1 MAGPAGQAAASDD
14 RPGKTTYLIGV
25 DTGGTYTDAAVIEAR
40 GHRIIATAKAI
51 TTKGDLAVGVTEAI
65 TQALAKLSHDVPP
78 QDVAMVSV
86 STTLATNA
94 VVEGHGSATGV
105 ILIGFDAAM
114 VERTGIA
121 KAFPE
126 IPMAVIDG
134 GHNHNGDAAR
144 PLDLDALDAAI
155 LAMAPKVDAY
165 AVAGAF
171 AVRNAAHEQAA
182 RERIVAL
189 TGKPVT
195 LSTELSSA
203 LDAPRRALTAVL
215 NARLIP
221 RISGLIGAVQRAM
234 AHLKIACPLMIVKG
248 DGSLALA
255 ESVATRPIETVLS
268 GPAASLVGAQW
279 LSGLDSFILSDMGG
293 TTTDLGLLIN
303 GRPKV
308 REEGAE
314 VGGWRTMVR
323 AIDVRT
329 IGLGGDSE
337 ITLHANGRIQVGPQR
352 VAPVSLIA
360 ARYPQVLAMLRAD
373 LDDVQGGGSMHGK
386 FVLLPFAASTD
397 KQHNGLSARELEAL
411 QTITHAPQP
420 LRKLATS
427 LSSQRSIASLQ
438 RKGLVQVSSLTPSDV
453 SHVLGLQANWSLEA
467 ATMATQL
474 AARLRDMKLPTPE
487 RTRNF
492 ASAVWNETV
501 RLTGLAILQTAFGVE
516 MADNALTQAVCSGAG
531 QLGLATVRLT
541 PSIPV
546 VAVGGPVKVY
556 YEEVQRRLG
565 CEMVFPEFC
574 EVANAVGAATGV
586 VAHSATVE
594 VLGDGSGLF
603 RLHSTAGT
611 RQFTDATEALAAAQA
626 LAEQLARDAVIE
638 MGAPHPQVKLS
649 VTKQYMPNA
658 RDDTG
663 LLQATLV
670 AEAIGRPNAAA

>member
-1 MAGPAGQAAASDD
+1 MAGSDQPAAPSAVS
-14 RPGKTTYLIGV
+14 YLIGV
-25 DTGGTYTDAAVIEAR
+25 DTGGTYTDAAIIEAR

-51 TTKGDLAVGVTEAI
+51 TTKGDLAVGVAETI
-65 TQALAKLSHDVPP
+65 TQALAKLPHEVPP
-78 QDVAMVSV
+78 QSIAMVSV

-105 ILIGFDAAM
+105 VLIGFDAAM

-121 KAFPE
+121 KAFPD
-126 IPMAVIDG
+126 IPMAIVAG
-134 GHNHNGDAAR
+134 GHNHAGDAVC
-144 PLDLDALDAAI
+144 ALDTEALEAA
-155 LAMAPKVDAY
+155 LATMNAKVDAFS
-165 AVAGAF
+165 VASTF
-171 AVRNAAHEQAA
+171 AVRNAAHEHEA
-182 RERIVAL
+182 RDLIVAR

-221 RISGLIGAVQRAM
+221 RISGLIDAVQRAM
-234 AHLKIACPLMIVKG
+234 AQLGIACPLMIVKG

-293 TTTDLGLLIN
+293 TTTDLGLLID

-308 REEGAE
+308 KEEGAE

-337 ITLHANGRIQVGPQR
+337 ITAHANGKISVGPQR

-360 ARYPQVLAMLRAD
+360 ARYPQVLTMLRAD
-373 LDDVQGGGSMHGK
+373 MDDVEGGGSMHGK
-386 FVLLPFAASTD
+386 FVLLPFAADAD
-397 KQHNGLSARELEAL
+397 KAANGLNPREAEMLKAV
-411 QTITHAPQP
+411 THEP
-420 LRKLATS
+420 LPMRKLATS
-427 LSSQRSIASLQ
+427 LAAQRAIASLQ
-438 RKGLVQVSSLTPSDV
+438 RKGLIQVSSLTPSDV
-453 SHVLGLQANWSLEA
+453 SHVLGLQDNWSLEA

-474 AARLRDMKLPTPE
+474 ASRLRDMKMPTPE
-487 RTRNF
+487 RTRAF
-492 ASAVWNETV
+492 AADVWSETV
-501 RLTGLAILQTAFGVE
+501 RLTGLAILQTAFGVD
-516 MADNALTQAVCSGAG
+516 MADNALTQAVCTGAG
-531 QLGLATVRLT
+531 RLGLASVSLK
-541 PSIPV
+541 PAIPV

-565 CEMVFPEFC
+565 CELVFPEFC

-586 VAHSATVE
+586 VAHSVTVE
-594 VLGDGSGLF
+594 VMGDGTGLF
-603 RLHSTAGT
+603 RMHSSASTL
-611 RQFTDATEALAAAQA
+611 QFTNPHEALAQAQA
-626 LAEQLARDAVIE
+626 LAEQLAHDAVVE
-638 MGAPHPQVKLS
+638 MGAPKPQVKLS
-649 VTKQYMPNA
+649 ITKQYMPNA
-658 RDDTG
+658 RGEEG
-663 LLQATLV
+663 LLQAVIV